1 MKNLGFGPHHLD
13 SGDAPYDASRPSTAL
28 AIEER
33 LRRSDAAR
41 PAEPAEQ
48 QPGAV
53 AAVEVLLVDR
63 ARDEVRAAREGRKG
77 LFIAA
82 LKQQAK
88 YWQAEAFNAW
98 CRVFLQDLGVKI
110 NVGLLCVINAMNGC
124 IGA

>member
-1 MKNLGFGPHHLD
+1 MWGWSPQSPQS
-13 SGDAPYDASRPSTAL
+13 SGDIVPYDASRPSTAL

-41 PAEPAEQ
+41 EAPESEPPPRA
-48 QPGAV
+48 
-53 AAVEVLLVDR
+53 EVLLVDP
-63 ARDEVRAAREGRKG
+63 ARDEIRAAREGRKG

-98 CRVFLQDLGVKI
+98 CRVFLQER
-110 NVGLLCVINAMNGC
+110 NATKTSVDIFVDELEIERCGNLW
-124 IGA
+124 